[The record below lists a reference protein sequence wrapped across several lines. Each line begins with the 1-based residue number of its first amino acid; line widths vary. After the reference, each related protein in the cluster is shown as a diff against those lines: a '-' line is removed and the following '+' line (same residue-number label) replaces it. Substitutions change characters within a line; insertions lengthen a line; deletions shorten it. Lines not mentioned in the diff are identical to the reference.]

1 MTHPA
6 PSPLL
11 SLCIPTF
18 NRGRYLASLDG
29 TVLRRGCTFG
39 ASSPVRGKVAAN
51 TVNAAGNP
59 PIRLGERQ

>member
-11 SLCIPTF
+11 SLCIRTF

-39 ASSPVRGKVAAN
+39 AGSPVRGKVAAN
-51 TVNAAGNP
+51 TVNAGNP

>member
-6 PSPLL
+6 TPPLL

-29 TVLRRGCTFG
+29 TVLRRGCVIG
-39 ASSPVRGKVAAN
+39 AGSPLRSEVAAH
-51 TVNAAGNP
+51 TVNAGNWLV
-59 PIRLGERQ
+59 RLGDRQ

>member
-6 PSPLL
+6 TPVL

-39 ASSPVRGKVAAN
+39 AGSPVRGKVAAN
-51 TVNAAGNP
+51 TVNAGNP